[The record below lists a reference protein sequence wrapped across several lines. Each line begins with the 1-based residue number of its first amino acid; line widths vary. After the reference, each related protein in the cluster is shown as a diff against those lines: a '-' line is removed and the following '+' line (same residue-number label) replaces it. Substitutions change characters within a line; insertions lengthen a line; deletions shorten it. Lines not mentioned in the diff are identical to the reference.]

1 MILFVLAEIPQA
13 DTKDGQI
20 WVSTLSPTT
29 NTTTLPTTNND
40 PILQINTNYTY
51 MDTKNVKGNVSTEL
65 GGKFKEINEPGVS
78 DRNKK
83 NPLVF
88 YLVKIP

>member
-1 MILFVLAEIPQA
+1 MFVLAEIPQGA

-20 WVSTLSPTT
+20 WVSPLSPLT
-29 NTTTLPTTNND
+29 NATTLPTTINND
-40 PILQINTNYTY
+40 PILQINTNYAY
-51 MDTKNVKGNVSTEL
+51 MDTKNAKGNVPTEL

-83 NPLVF
+83 TRPCLS
-88 YLVKIP
+88 